1 MGNFLSPAAWAR
13 VIPFALFMVFLAV
26 RGQFSVEAGETD
38 NLPFDARWIYAVSV
52 VVVSASLVWF
62 WRRYG
67 ELREWGLSLGQVLL
81 SVLVGV
87 VVFVLWTRLTAP
99 WMMLGEASAGFV
111 PVDANGD
118 LMWTLIAFRWVGAA
132 LMVPLMEELFWRG
145 FLMRWID
152 NQDFDKVDPASVS
165 IKAIALSTLVF
176 MLAHTQWLAAI
187 VAGLAYAWLY
197 KRTRSLWA
205 PVLAHAVTNG
215 VLGVWVILNGY
226 WAFW

>member
-67 ELREWGLSLGQVLL
+67 ELRQWGLSLGQVLL

-87 VVFVLWTRLTAP
+87 VVFVLWTRLTAS